1 MNHDNKDQ
9 KISALYPM
17 AWCLFLLVPAY
28 AFYTSYRH
36 HSMLGMV
43 ASSVAMA
50 GFITLIVLALRHNRR
65 LSRQGGSR

>member
-1 MNHDNKDQ
+1 MEKDKKDQ

-28 AFYTSYRH
+28 AFYTSYRN

-43 ASSVAMA
+43 ASAVAMV
-50 GFITLIVLALRHNRR
+50 GFLTLILLAVRHNRR
-65 LSRQGGSR
+65 LSRQSGSR